1 MKPTT
6 FLLAMGAFA
15 LTVLATPV
23 FASDSARM
31 VPRTEVSDAR
41 PVMLAAIQ
49 DTDGEAH
56 AILTGDVANAI
67 TQRFGATSPI
77 FIDVTTERRY
87 QQPGCSRL
95 KVMFWQDGVLLPG
108 AKAPR
113 KQTMEFGINYC
124 LDGLPPKSLL

>member
-1 MKPTT
+1 MKLTT
-6 FLLAMGAFA
+6 FLLAMAAAMPAFA
-15 LTVLATPV
+15 DE
-23 FASDSARM
+23 SSSM
-31 VPRTEVSDAR
+31 SPRTSVPDPR
-41 PVMLAAIQ
+41 PLLLAAIQ
-49 DTDGEAH
+49 ASNGEAH
-56 AILTGDVANAI
+56 GVLTGDVANAI
-67 TQRFGATSPI
+67 SQRFGATSPI

-95 KVMFWQDGVLLPG
+95 KVSFWQDGVLLPG

>member
-1 MKPTT
+1 MKSAT

-15 LTVLATPV
+15 LIVLATPV

-31 VPRTEVSDAR
+31 IPRAEVSDAR

-49 DTDGEAH
+49 ASDGEAH
-56 AILTGDVANAI
+56 GILMGDVADAI
-67 TQRFGATSPI
+67 TRRFNGTSPI

-95 KVMFWQDGVLLPG
+95 KVLFRQDGVLLPG
-108 AKAPR
+108 TPAPR

-124 LDGLPPKSLL
+124 LDGMPPKSLL

>member
-1 MKPTT
+1 MKPTI

-23 FASDSARM
+23 FAQDSVRI

-49 DTDGEAH
+49 TSDGEAH
-56 AILTGDVANAI
+56 GVLVGDIANAI

-87 QQPGCSRL
+87 QQTGCSRL
-95 KVMFWQDGVLLPG
+95 KVLFWQDGVLLPG
-108 AKAPR
+108 APAPR
-113 KQTMEFGINYC
+113 KQTMAFGINYC
-124 LDGLPPKSLL
+124 LDGMPPKSLL

>member
-15 LTVLATPV
+15 LPVFATPV
-23 FASDSARM
+23 VADDSARM
-31 VPRTEVSDAR
+31 SPRTEVSDAR

-49 DTDGEAH
+49 ASDGEAH
-56 AILTGDVANAI
+56 GVLIGDIADAI
-67 TQRFGATSPI
+67 TRRFGATSPI
-77 FIDVTTERRY
+77 FIDVTTEQRY